1 MKSAVY
7 GGTDGL
13 INALAVIVGGIGSN
27 SGPYQIMVVGMSVL
41 IGDGVGMALGDYLSS
56 KSEMEYVKA

>member
-7 GGTDGL
+7 GGTDAI
-13 INALAVIVGGIGSN
+13 INALAVIVGGLGSN
-27 SGPYQIMVVGMSVL
+27 SGDYHILVVGMSVL

-56 KSEMEYVKA
+56 KS